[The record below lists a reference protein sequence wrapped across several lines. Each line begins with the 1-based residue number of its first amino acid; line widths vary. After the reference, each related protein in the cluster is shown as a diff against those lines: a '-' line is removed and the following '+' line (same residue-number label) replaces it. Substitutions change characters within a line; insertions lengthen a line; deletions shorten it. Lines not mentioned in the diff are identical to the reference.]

1 MEIKTLVY
9 IGVFLV
15 IVSISLNVYLSWD
28 KIKKLISHNKDSKDF
43 EIKVK
48 DDLNK
53 ISRNI
58 TNDLNNSSLNNKIIV
73 VKAADLPTPT
83 PTPTPSATIKSESKN
98 ENNDI
103 PVNTSDIDKE
113 IDKLNRELKKLE
125 SDIYNEEKNMNVIQ
139 VKSNKTDT
147 NKTDTNKTDTNKT
160 DKEKEVY
167 LVKSNI
173 FSKNDANKVC
183 KALFNGDVAT
193 KSQIEIASNEGAN
206 WCNYGWANDNNGYY
220 PLSEDTENSVCS
232 GKKGL
237 NGGNFANSDN
247 LKLGI
252 NCYGIKPEEKMYSSL
267 DTIFNMDMFNEYDRE
282 SLEKYKKNLNKGEIK
297 LEPYNPNQWS
307 KYSFKNDTITINN
320 TTVITTSKTDKSKD
334 PSNIKIEKNKVDSII
349 KTN

>member
-9 IGVFLV
+9 IGVFL
-15 IVSISLNVYLSWD
+15 ITLSIALNVYLSWD
-28 KIKKLISHNKDSKDF
+28 KIKKLISHNKESKDF

-58 TNDLNNSSLNNKIIV
+58 TNDLNNSNSDKKITD
-73 VKAADLPTPT
+73 VKTAPLPSP
-83 PTPTPSATIKSESKN
+83 TIKSESKN

-103 PVNTSDIDKE
+103 PINTSDIDKE
-113 IDKLNRELKKLE
+113 IEKLNKELKQLV
-125 SDIYNEEKNMNVIQ
+125 SDISHEEKNIDVTQI
-139 VKSNKTDT
+139 KSNKNDV
-147 NKTDTNKTDTNKT
+147 NKTDNQKPDTNNT
-160 DKEKEVY
+160 NKEKEVY

-206 WCNYGWANDNNGYY
+206 WCNYGWADDNNGYY
-220 PLSEDTENSVCS
+220 PLSEDTENSICS
-232 GKKGL
+232 GKKGI

-252 NCYGIKPEEKMYSSL
+252 NCFGVKPEEKMYSSL
-267 DTIFNMDMFNEYDRE
+267 DTIFNMDMFNEYERE
-282 SLEKYKKNLNKGEIK
+282 SLEKYKKNLNKGTIK

-307 KYSFKNDTITINN
+307 KYSFKKDTITINN

-334 PSNIKIEKNKVDSII
+334 PSNIKIEKNRVDSII
-349 KTN
+349 KTK

>member
-9 IGVFLV
+9 IGVFL
-15 IVSISLNVYLSWD
+15 IILSIALNVYLSWD
-28 KIKKLISHNKDSKDF
+28 KIKKLISHSKDSKDF

-53 ISRNI
+53 ITRNI
-58 TNDLNNSSLNNKIIV
+58 TNDLNNSSLNNKITE
-73 VKAADLPTPT
+73 VKSTIS
-83 PTPTPSATIKSESKN
+83 PSPEIKSESKN
-98 ENNDI
+98 ENIDI
-103 PVNTSDIDKE
+103 PMNTSDIDKE

-125 SDIYNEEKNMNVIQ
+125 KDISYEEKNIDL
-139 VKSNKTDT
+139 NKIDT
-147 NKTDTNKTDTNKT
+147 NKTETNKTETNKT
-160 DKEKEVY
+160 ETNKTEKEKEVY

-173 FSKNDANKVC
+173 FGKNDANKVC

-252 NCYGIKPEEKMYSSL
+252 NCFGIKPEEKMYSSL
-267 DTIFNMDMFNEYDRE
+267 DTIFNMDMFNEYERE

>member
-9 IGVFLV
+9 IGVLL
-15 IVSISLNVYLSWD
+15 IILSIALNVYLSWD

-58 TNDLNNSSLNNKIIV
+58 TNDLNNSSSLNNKITV
-73 VKAADLPTPT
+73 VKAADL

-103 PVNTSDIDKE
+103 PINTSDIDKE

-125 SDIYNEEKNMNVIQ
+125 SDISNEEKNINVIQ
-139 VKSNKTDT
+139 VKSNKNDV
-147 NKTDTNKTDTNKT
+147 NKT

-206 WCNYGWANDNNGYY
+206 WCNYGWANDSNGYY
-220 PLSEDTENSVCS
+220 PLSEDTENSICS

-252 NCYGIKPEEKMYSSL
+252 NCFGIKPEEKMYSSL
-267 DTIFNMDMFNEYDRE
+267 DTIFNMDMFNEYERE

-307 KYSFKNDTITINN
+307 KYSFKKDTITINN
-320 TTVITTSKTDKSKD
+320 STVITTSKTDKSKD
-334 PSNIKIEKNKVDSII
+334 PSNIKIEKNRVDSII
-349 KTN
+349 KTNQD

>member
-9 IGVFLV
+9 IGVFL
-15 IVSISLNVYLSWD
+15 ITLSIALNVYLSWD
-28 KIKKLISHNKDSKDF
+28 KIKKLISHNKESKDF

-58 TNDLNNSSLNNKIIV
+58 TNDLNNSNLDKKNTE
-73 VKAADLPTPT
+73 VKTAPLPSP
-83 PTPTPSATIKSESKN
+83 TIKSESKN

-103 PVNTSDIDKE
+103 PINTSDIDKE
-113 IDKLNRELKKLE
+113 IEKLNKELKKLV
-125 SDIYNEEKNMNVIQ
+125 SDISNEEKNIDVTQI
-139 VKSNKTDT
+139 KSNKNDV
-147 NKTDTNKTDTNKT
+147 NKTDNQKPDTDNTN
-160 DKEKEVY
+160 KEKEVY

-206 WCNYGWANDNNGYY
+206 WCNYGWADDNNGYY

-232 GKKGL
+232 GKKGI

-252 NCYGIKPEEKMYSSL
+252 NCFGIKPEEKMYSSL
-267 DTIFNMDMFNEYDRE
+267 DTIFNMDMFNEYERE
-282 SLEKYKKNLNKGEIK
+282 SLEKYKKNLNKGKIK

-307 KYSFKNDTITINN
+307 KYSFKKDTITINN

-334 PSNIKIEKNKVDSII
+334 PSNIKIEKNRVDSII
-349 KTN
+349 KTK